1 MRPPIAFLTSFDM
14 VDFNGKFI
22 LFYIIKNLKF
32 KFYYKNVDLGKKNLD
47 INNKKKLMK
56 EK

>member
-1 MRPPIAFLTSFDM
+1 MVLPIVFLTS
-14 VDFNGKFI
+14 VDTVVFHGKFI
-22 LFYIIKNLKF
+22 LIYIIKNLKF

-56 EK
+56 KK

>member
-1 MRPPIAFLTSFDM
+1 LGIGDWGL
-14 VDFNGKFI
+14 G
-22 LFYIIKNLKF
+22 KF

-56 EK
+56 KK